1 MVLSQVYPGAE
12 WHPRR
17 LFLSNEQLESV
28 RAEAGTTFGSPLVA
42 RYDLSTDGN
51 PAGRAYID
59 THIVRSKRESLLI
72 CLGPDGKVR
81 RVEVTAFF
89 EPPEY
94 QLSPRWLE
102 QFYQLEDNESVRLGD
117 AIRPAAGATLSA
129 MVTTQAVR
137 RILTLDRLLMAQG
150 EDRRDQ

>member
-1 MVLSQVYPGAE
+1 MILSQVYPLAE
-12 WHPRR
+12 WHHRR
-17 LFLSNEQLESV
+17 LFLSDEQLESV
-28 RAEAGTTFGSPLVA
+28 RAEAGTTFASPLVA
-42 RYDLSTDGN
+42 RYDLTADGK

-59 THIVRSKRESLLI
+59 THIVRSKKESLLI

-102 QFYQLEDNESVRLGD
+102 QFDQLGDNDSVRLGN

-129 MVTTQAVR
+129 MATTQAVR
-137 RILTLDRLLMAQG
+137 RILTLDRLLMARHEG
-150 EDRRDQ
+150 RRDQ